1 MSELSPEARVLIQ
14 RHLLSLE
21 PLPPTSDVPPTSS
34 TVRRLA
40 EQLIAADFKSILLS
54 EPAQTLLESS
64 RRVSDYAPD
73 LQDLWSSPQLVDHVA
88 GADASPS
95 LDRVPSGDD
104 QLINLIIAI
113 ACLHAFVQTNWTGP
127 DLAVLPADVL
137 PWMSSKSQTSSHDD
151 KTDVTA
157 MKSTLNEALH
167 SATIPLLAKDGE
179 PAYHLARAPTFLL
192 FALRILE
199 RLDRQEEEAVE
210 SVAWWL
216 LRANLVHQSLLD
228 EAVPLPEGL
237 TERLT
242 VLVERFPALFVN
254 EDDQITSA
262 SSKESSSS
270 SSDFIASLHL
280 ELGLAYHLIG
290 SDRLASTSFAAA
302 GRASGL
308 EWELT
313 GALGKRTRFQVK
325 DLSQLVL
332 LARSRERG
340 GKGGTDAKEADVEVS
355 KEENPADAEQA
366 APTAAT
372 TLPEALP
379 LNDDT
384 LLEETEFSRQQ
395 DPFLQSQLTDRLA
408 NLDPANQPALHPLD
422 QSLLLSFCLSQ
433 HNTSP
438 EHGLTASEMAPYL
451 ARVITHPRNWSV
463 HTTALLLRARLE
475 STRSRTVERSAL
487 QLQALIDQMP
497 TSDSSTD
504 ERLKYFHQ
512 IPLPSRWEMENELA
526 RRYLGL
532 GVVRSAL
539 EIFTRLEMWEEAV
552 KCLVSME
559 RTDQAIEVV
568 KDLLEGRKAEI
579 DIVTLRYK
587 VDARESSS
595 GSPKRKRA
603 RIDAAREAKLW
614 CVLGD
619 LEPEHGEERYKQAWE
634 ISKGTSSRSQRSLG
648 ALYVSQ
654 ERFDEAVEC
663 FRKALKINPLYAR
676 TWFALGC
683 SLVRL
688 ERWDEA
694 RDAFSRDVAIEEEDG
709 EAWNNLAAVYLRIS
723 AKREE
728 GTDSEQNEE
737 GIPFANKRLAFL
749 ALQQGLRFSRENW
762 RMWQNYMVVAVDVG
776 ELSEAARALSTIV
789 GQRTGREASLA
800 VDHAVLSK
808 LVDAVTREP
817 WNNGK
822 GDENKEGP
830 VTSNEGLALLPIVD
844 RLFNVV
850 ILPRVSNDPRIYA
863 IQARLY
869 RWKEDWAAALE
880 CYMKV
885 YRSGVANDEE
895 IERDV
900 KRFREAIEDLEELI
914 NIMQN
919 LGPKAKEQ
927 EERLGLVK
935 GKAKWNDWK
944 FQARTLVRTFTGRVK
959 DSFGDEPEF
968 ERLRLLM
975 DEIKN
980 A

>member
-1 MSELSPEARVLIQ
+1 
-14 RHLLSLE
+14 
-21 PLPPTSDVPPTSS
+21 
-34 TVRRLA
+34 
-40 EQLIAADFKSILLS
+40 
-54 EPAQTLLESS
+54 
-64 RRVSDYAPD
+64 
-73 LQDLWSSPQLVDHVA
+73 
-88 GADASPS
+88 
-95 LDRVPSGDD
+95 
-104 QLINLIIAI
+104 
-113 ACLHAFVQTNWTGP
+113 
-127 DLAVLPADVL
+127 
-137 PWMSSKSQTSSHDD
+137 
-151 KTDVTA
+151 
-157 MKSTLNEALH
+157 
-167 SATIPLLAKDGE
+167 
-179 PAYHLARAPTFLL
+179 
-192 FALRILE
+192 
-199 RLDRQEEEAVE
+199 
-210 SVAWWL
+210 
-216 LRANLVHQSLLD
+216 
-228 EAVPLPEGL
+228 
-237 TERLT
+237 
-242 VLVERFPALFVN
+242 
-254 EDDQITSA
+254 
-262 SSKESSSS
+262 
-270 SSDFIASLHL
+270 
-280 ELGLAYHLIG
+280 
-290 SDRLASTSFAAA
+290 
-302 GRASGL
+302 
-308 EWELT
+308 
-313 GALGKRTRFQVK
+313 LGKRTRFQVK

-332 LARSRERG
+332 LARSRERPG
-340 GKGGTDAKEADVEVS
+340 EDGKDGKMEGVEVDQGL
-355 KEENPADAEQA
+355 NPVDTEQVA
-366 APTAAT
+366 STST
-372 TLPEALP
+372 TKLPDTLP

-384 LLEETEFSRQQ
+384 LLEETEFSSQP

-408 NLDPANQPALHPLD
+408 DLDPANQPALHPLD

-451 ARVITHPRNWSV
+451 ARVISHPSNWSV

-504 ERLKYFHQ
+504 ERFKYFHQ
-512 IPLPSRWEMENELA
+512 LPLPSRWEMENELA

-559 RTDQAIEVV
+559 RTDRAVEVV
-568 KDLLEGRKAEI
+568 KDLLEGRKAEM

-587 VDARESSS
+587 VDAKESSS
-595 GSPKRKRA
+595 SSPDAPRRKRA

-619 LEPEHGEERYKQAWE
+619 LEPEHAEEHYKRAWE
-634 ISKGTSSRSQRSLG
+634 VSQGTSSRSQRSLG
-648 ALYVSQ
+648 ALYVSR
-654 ERFDEAVEC
+654 ERFGEAVEC

-683 SLVRL
+683 CLVRE
-688 ERWDEA
+688 ERWEEA

-709 EAWNNLAAVYLRIS
+709 EAWNNLAAVYLRMS

-728 GTDSEQNEE
+728 GTDSEQVGCSFDWFQMRIVNLKNADPPFPPCQNEE
-737 GIPFANKRLAFL
+737 SIPFANKRLAFL
-749 ALQQGLRFSRENW
+749 ALQQGLRFSRDNW

-789 GQRTGREASLA
+789 GQRAGKEASLA

-817 WNNGK
+817 WNDGK

-850 ILPRVSNDPRIYA
+850 ILPRVSDDPRIYA

-880 CYMKV
+880 CYMKA

-900 KRFREAIEDLEELI
+900 KRFREAIEDLEELV

-927 EERLGLVK
+927 EERAGLVK

-959 DSFGDEPEF
+959 DRCVLFVSSMQGGWS
-968 ERLRLLM
+968 
-975 DEIKN
+975 
-980 A
+980 